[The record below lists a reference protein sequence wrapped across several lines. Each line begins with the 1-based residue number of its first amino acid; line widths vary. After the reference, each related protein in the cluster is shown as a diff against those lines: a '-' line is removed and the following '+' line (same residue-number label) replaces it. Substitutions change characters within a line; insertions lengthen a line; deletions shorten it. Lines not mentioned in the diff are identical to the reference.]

1 MVWSS
6 RTNVARDAR
15 AKVKVHPN
23 YTLHMLNA
31 DFIKVCKYYNEVK
44 PHRSLPNNCS
54 PATMYFQLDKRIHR
68 PLETVVNWDLWINTT
83 TTRRVTKYNS
93 IKFEGQ
99 GLTLPPGYAGLK
111 VDLVL
116 TGDQIEIYYKNT
128 LLVSHPYDP
137 DLIQER
143 KKIFVRKINSTGSI
157 SWKGKK
163 YTIDYK
169 LRGKIVEIIQTQ
181 TENKLE
187 IYYNTIKIKNIEL

>member
-1 MVWSS
+1 
-6 RTNVARDAR
+6 
-15 AKVKVHPN
+15 
-23 YTLHMLNA
+23 
-31 DFIKVCKYYNEVK
+31 
-44 PHRSLPNNCS
+44 
-54 PATMYFQLDKRIHR
+54 MYFQLDKRIHR